1 MITKIIKLT
10 IAIAIVVVN
19 NVSAQSISG
28 KVIDNTSKEP
38 LSGASIKVVGTSN
51 GATTDANGA
60 FSVRGDAQAKLDVSQ
75 VGYAGKRVSVNGQ
88 QEITIELSIQQT
100 VLESVT
106 VAVGSRSAQRTLTD
120 TPLPVDIFGSNDLKS
135 TGQISFDKAL
145 EYRVPSFNTVNTPVN
160 DATTLIDP

>member
-10 IAIAIVVVN
+10 VAFVIVLVS
-19 NVSAQSISG
+19 NVCAQSISG
-28 KVIDNTSKEP
+28 KVIDNSSKEP
-38 LSGASIKVVGTSN
+38 LSGVSIKVVGTSN

-60 FSVRGDAQAKLDVSQ
+60 FSVKGDAQAKLDVSQ

-106 VAVGSRSAQRTLTD
+106 VTTGSRSAQRTLTE
-120 TPLPVDIFGSNDLKS
+120 TPLPIDIISAND
-135 TGQISFDKAL
+135 G
-145 EYRVPSFNTVNTPVN
+145 
-160 DATTLIDP
+160 